1 MTFHLTSRLALLS
14 GPYTGL
20 VPNPASAAPNTWTCS
35 RCEVTVSFSPE
46 VVDTGLPET
55 WIEEDGELY
64 CLSCRR
70 DMAGEAGLE
79 GIDED
84 LPNQKRLQIRSHA
97 RIEFE
102 IKRDP
107 TREDNR
113 IAKAC
118 GTSTFAVRKARARL
132 EGNTEEPD

>member
-1 MTFHLTSRLALLS
+1 MIEPESAEA
-14 GPYTGL
+14 
-20 VPNPASAAPNTWTCS
+20 PAEEDPKAWTCT
-35 RCEVTVSFSPE
+35 RCEMTVSFSPE
-46 VVDTGLPET
+46 VKRPRLPPT
-55 WIEEDGELY
+55 WVRENGELY

-70 DMAGEAGLE
+70 EMAGEAGLA

-84 LPNQKRLQIRSHA
+84 TPNQARLKIRAQA

-107 TREDNR
+107 DRQDNR

-118 GTSTFAVRKARARL
+118 GTSTVAVRKARVRL
-132 EGNTEEPD
+132 GLISPDPA

>member
-1 MTFHLTSRLALLS
+1 VA
-14 GPYTGL
+14 
-20 VPNPASAAPNTWTCS
+20 NPASAAPNTWTCS
-35 RCEVTVSFSPE
+35 RCEVTVSFAPDFE
-46 VVDTGLPET
+46 NTGLPAT
-55 WIEEDGELY
+55 WSEENGELY

-79 GIDED
+79 DVPED
-84 LPNQKRLQIRSHA
+84 APNQTRLQKRSHA

-107 TREDNR
+107 SREDNQ
-113 IAKAC
+113 IAKAV

-132 EGNTEEPD
+132 DGTDEDAD

>member
-1 MTFHLTSRLALLS
+1 VTNS
-14 GPYTGL
+14 
-20 VPNPASAAPNTWTCS
+20 ASAAPNTWTCS
-35 RCEVTVSFSPE
+35 RCEVTVSFAPDFE
-46 VVDTGLPET
+46 NTGLPAT
-55 WIEEDGELY
+55 WAEEDGQLY

-79 GIDED
+79 GVDED
-84 LPNQKRLQIRSHA
+84 APNQTRLQLRSHA

-113 IAKAC
+113 IAKAV

-132 EGNTEEPD
+132 DGDPTEEDPKKQD

>member
-1 MTFHLTSRLALLS
+1 MTNSPS
-14 GPYTGL
+14 
-20 VPNPASAAPNTWTCS
+20 ASPNTWTCS
-35 RCEVTVSFSPE
+35 RCEVTVSFAPDFE
-46 VVDTGLPET
+46 NTGLPAT
-55 WIEEDGELY
+55 WTEEDGQLY

-79 GIDED
+79 GTDED
-84 LPNQKRLQIRSHA
+84 TPSQKRLQMRSHA

-113 IAKAC
+113 IAKAV

-132 EGNTEEPD
+132 EGDPVEEEPKKQD

>member
-1 MTFHLTSRLALLS
+1 MAE
-14 GPYTGL
+14 PD
-20 VPNPASAAPNTWTCS
+20 AARAEAVSWTCA
-35 RCEVTVSFSPE
+35 RCEMTVSFADE
-46 VVDTGLPET
+46 VERPRLPST
-55 WIEEDGELY
+55 WGREDGVLY

-84 LPNQKRLQIRSHA
+84 TPNEKRIQIRSQA

-102 IKRDP
+102 INRDP
-107 TREDNR
+107 GRPDNQ

-118 GTSTFAVRKARARL
+118 RTSTVAVRRARARL
-132 EGNTEEPD
+132 DVESSDPA

>member
-1 MTFHLTSRLALLS
+1 MASSVALLTH
-14 GPYTGL
+14 PYTGS
-20 VPNPASAAPNTWTCS
+20 VSNSASAAPNTWTCT
-35 RCEVTVSFSPE
+35 RCEVTVSFSPD
-46 VVDTGLPET
+46 VVDTGLPDT
-55 WIEEDGELY
+55 WAEEDGELY

-79 GIDED
+79 GVDED
-84 LPNQKRLQIRSHA
+84 VPNQKRLQLRSHA

-132 EGNTEEPD
+132 DGTAEDPD

>member
-1 MTFHLTSRLALLS
+1 
-14 GPYTGL
+14 
-20 VPNPASAAPNTWTCS
+20 
-35 RCEVTVSFSPE
+35 VTVRFSPD
-46 VVDTGLPET
+46 VTDTGLPNT
-55 WIEEDGELY
+55 WIEEGDELY

-79 GIDED
+79 GLDED
-84 LPNQKRLQIRSHA
+84 MPSQKRLQIRSHA

-107 TREDNR
+107 SREDNK

-118 GTSTFAVRKARARL
+118 STSTFAVRKARARL
-132 EGNTEEPD
+132 GMEPKTPN